1 MAGPRF
7 HSILDQMREAWE
19 ARALEDALHHS
30 CPRRAAWTPE
40 GFLASGLED
49 VGGLWQAL
57 ADKGLRAS
65 VPRGAA
71 VLDFGCGAGRM
82 LQALAGS
89 TGQVHGVDISPRM
102 LDRAAGV
109 LPKGIPVQLH
119 VGDGMTTQCV
129 RRHQFQLATLFD
141 VLGHVPEE
149 LQGYLVRQIG
159 NRLVP
164 GGVLAIQLTRE
175 QESAGWFAES
185 GLERIHAGPVEH
197 GFLVLGRKPGPKDPG
212 QPGAA

>member
-1 MAGPRF
+1 MAGPRQ
-7 HSILDQMREAWE
+7 ILDQMREAWE
-19 ARALEDALHHS
+19 AKALEDALHHS
-30 CPRRAAWTPE
+30 CPRRAAWTLE

-49 VGGLWQAL
+49 VAKLWQAL
-57 ADKGLRAS
+57 ADRGLRAA
-65 VPRGAA
+65 VPREAA
-71 VLDFGCGAGRM
+71 VLDVGCGAGRM
-82 LQALAGS
+82 LQALAGGA
-89 TGQVHGVDISPRM
+89 GQIHAVDISPRM
-102 LDRAAGV
+102 LERAAGI
-109 LPKGIPVQLH
+109 LPKGLPVQFH

-129 RRHQFQLATLFD
+129 RRHQFQLATVFD

-175 QESAGWFAES
+175 QETARWFAES
-185 GLERIHAGPVEH
+185 GLQCIHAGPVEQ
-197 GFLVLGRKPGPKDPG
+197 GFLVLGQKPGQEDPG